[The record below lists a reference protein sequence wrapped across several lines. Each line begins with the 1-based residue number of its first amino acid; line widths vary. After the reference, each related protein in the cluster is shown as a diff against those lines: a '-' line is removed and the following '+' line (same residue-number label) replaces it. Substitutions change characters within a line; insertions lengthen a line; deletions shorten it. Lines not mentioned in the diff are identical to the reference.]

1 VWQFDAV
8 VAQVDCRAAQS
19 KTQSTFPPALTKA
32 QSTFPLD
39 WQHRQDI
46 ANCRVGRKNG
56 HSARKSMH
64 SEKIKGRSKDS
75 GCILQ
80 LASLSAGN
88 ATVVDCCAAKKYMR
102 RQRPRPNKNTKKA
115 GCSKKYLSTVAVAK

>member
-46 ANCRVGRKNG
+46 ANCRVGRKKWAFGKKKHAFRKNKRAFQRFWV
-56 HSARKSMH
+56 HSAVGVP
-64 SEKIKGRSKDS
+64 E
-75 GCILQ
+75 
-80 LASLSAGN
+80 
-88 ATVVDCCAAKKYMR
+88 R
-102 RQRPRPNKNTKKA
+102 RQRHS
-115 GCSKKYLSTVAVAK
+115 G